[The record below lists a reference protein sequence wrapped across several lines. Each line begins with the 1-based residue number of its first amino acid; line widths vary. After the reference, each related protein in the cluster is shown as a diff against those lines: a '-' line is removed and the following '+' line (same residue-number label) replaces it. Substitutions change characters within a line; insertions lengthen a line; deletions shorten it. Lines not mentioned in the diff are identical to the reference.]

1 MSSGRPDPTPGQALR
16 DAGIG
21 SVAARNVAVL
31 GALKNLARNLAWAR
45 EEISVNDLRE
55 AADLPA
61 DTTPLV
67 FAAVFRGKEW
77 EPCGYTTAAHPQAH
91 ARTVRLYR
99 LRREHGR

>member
-1 MSSGRPDPTPGQALR
+1 MTAGCPAPTAGQALR
-16 DAGIG
+16 DAGIR
-21 SVAARNVAVL
+21 SIASQNAAVL
-31 GALKNLARNLAWAR
+31 GALKNLARNLAWIR
-45 EEISVNDLRE
+45 EEISINDLRE
-55 AADLPA
+55 AANLPA

-99 LRREHGR
+99 LRRDHGR